1 MKYLI
6 GVLILCLFILGSY
19 GESRAQDNQPVPE
32 EKINNEYTV
41 GIDDIL
47 DISVLQPEK
56 FISTVTV
63 APDGTISFPYV
74 GNIKING
81 MSLTQVQD
89 EIQKQLADGYMKYPV
104 VSVSLRENRSRKFY
118 IYGEVIKPGT
128 YMLQDKTTV
137 LKAITM
143 AGGFSKYG
151 SSSRVKVLR
160 MEKDGSGYKTIKVN
174 ISDVMSG
181 NSSKDEILQPQD
193 IVVISEGIF

>member
-1 MKYLI
+1 MKYL
-6 GVLILCLFILGSY
+6 VVFLLLFTLISAGQ
-19 GESRAQDNQPVPE
+19 SRAQDNQPVAE
-32 EKINNEYTV
+32 GKINNEYTV

-63 APDGTISFPYV
+63 APDGTISFPYI
-74 GNIKING
+74 GNINING
-81 MSLTQVQD
+81 MGLTGVQD

-104 VSVSLRENRSRKFY
+104 VSVSLRENRSKKFY
-118 IYGEVIKPGT
+118 IYGEVIRPGT
-128 YMLQDKTTV
+128 YMLQDKTTI

-143 AGGFSKYG
+143 AGGFTKYG

-174 ISDVMSG
+174 ISDVMGG

-193 IVVISEGIF
+193 IVVVSEGIF

>member
-1 MKYLI
+1 MKYLVI
-6 GVLILCLFILGSY
+6 FLLLLSVIISG

-32 EKINNEYTV
+32 VKINNEYTV

-56 FISTVTV
+56 FTSTVTV
-63 APDGTISFPYV
+63 APDGTISFPYI
-74 GNIKING
+74 GNINING
-81 MSLTQVQD
+81 MGLTGVQD

-104 VSVSLRENRSRKFY
+104 VSVSLRENRSKKFY

-128 YMLQDKTTV
+128 YMLQDKTTM

-143 AGGFSKYG
+143 AGGFTKYG

-174 ISDVMSG
+174 ISDVMGG

-193 IVVISEGIF
+193 IVVVSEGIF

>member
-1 MKYLI
+1 MKYLVI
-6 GVLILCLFILGSY
+6 FLLLLSVIISG

-32 EKINNEYTV
+32 VKINNEYTV

-56 FISTVTV
+56 FTSTVTV
-63 APDGTISFPYV
+63 APDGTISFPYI
-74 GNIKING
+74 GNINING
-81 MSLTQVQD
+81 MGLTGVQD

-104 VSVSLRENRSRKFY
+104 VSVSLRENRSKKFY

-128 YMLQDKTTV
+128 YMLQDKTTM

-143 AGGFSKYG
+143 AGGFTKYG

-160 MEKDGSGYKTIKVN
+160 MEKSGSGYKTIKVN
-174 ISDVMSG
+174 ISDVMGG

-193 IVVISEGIF
+193 IVVVSEGIF